1 MGAAFT
7 RSNQTL
13 SSPALSTKGSAM
25 STKGSAMSTKGSAM
39 LSIIVPVMNEEGS
52 LRQLWDEIRTTAET
66 AVDSFEL
73 IFVDD
78 GSTDASWQI
87 ISELVRDD
95 HRISAI
101 RFRRNFGK
109 AAALTAAMR
118 AADGDL
124 LLMMDAD
131 LQDDPAEIPEMLKL
145 IEAGHDVVNGWK
157 KRRLDPWHKV
167 YPSRVFNWM
176 VSRMTGLK
184 LHDHNCGLKMFRSAV
199 AAEINIYGELH
210 RFIPVLAFARGFK
223 VTELPVHHRSRQHGE
238 SKYGVRR
245 FLRGLLDLLT
255 VTFLISFGRRPQH
268 ALGAVGLF
276 FFGVGILGLGYLS
289 VLWLLMNVIPL
300 LSPSPI
306 GGRPL
311 LAYSIAST
319 LLGGQAMSL
328 GLLAELIVAYTSTAT
343 DSYSIAERACH
354 TTGKADERTASLPNH

>member
-1 MGAAFT
+1 
-7 RSNQTL
+7 
-13 SSPALSTKGSAM
+13 
-25 STKGSAMSTKGSAM
+25 M
-39 LSIIVPVMNEEGS
+39 LSIIIPVMNEEGS
-52 LRQLWDEIRTTAET
+52 LRLLWDEIVATAEH
-66 AVDSFEL
+66 AVDKFEV
-73 IFVDD
+73 IFIDD
-78 GSTDASWQI
+78 GSTDSSWAV
-87 ISELVRDD
+87 ISDLIAADN
-95 HRISAI
+95 RISGI

-109 AAALTAAMR
+109 AAALTAGMR
-118 AADGDL
+118 AADGEL
-124 LLMMDAD
+124 ILMMDAD

-167 YPSRVFNWM
+167 YPSLVFNWM

-184 LHDHNCGLKMFRSAV
+184 LHDHNCGLKMFRSDV

-245 FLRGLLDLLT
+245 FVRGLLDLLT

-276 FFGVGILGLGYLS
+276 FFGIGTVGLS
-289 VLWLLMNVIPL
+289 FLSLVWLMNAAGL
-300 LSPSPI
+300 ADYGPI
-306 GGRPL
+306 GSRPL
-311 LAYSIAST
+311 LAYSIAAT

-328 GLLAELIVAYTSTAT
+328 GLLAELIVAYTSNTR
-343 DSYSIAERACH
+343 DSYSVSERRTHKGDELIVSKAEV
-354 TTGKADERTASLPNH
+354 S